1 MKWPWSGR
9 RSRQGEPPATALYA
23 ELIAWARLPH
33 WYELGE
39 VPDTIDGRFDMVA
52 LVVALMLLRLERA
65 DDRSAGAQLSADLTE
80 RFIAD
85 MDGSMRQ
92 LGFGDPAV
100 GKRVGE
106 MVSALGGRL
115 GAYRDAL
122 AGNESLDAALTRN
135 LYRGASVDAGALAW
149 TASEVRTL
157 AARFEAV
164 PLAALLDGD
173 LGSAR

>member
-1 MKWPWSGR
+1 MKWPALGR
-9 RSRQGEPPATALYA
+9 KSPPATALYNHLVA
-23 ELIAWARLPH
+23 IARSPA
-33 WYELGE
+33 WYERGE

-52 LVVALMLLRLERA
+52 AVVALLLLRLERPNERDGA
-65 DDRSAGAQLSADLTE
+65 AQLSVDVTE

-115 GAYRDAL
+115 GAYREAL
-122 AGNESLDAALTRN
+122 HGAEALDAALARN
-135 LYRGASVDAGALAW
+135 LYRGAAADTGALAW
-149 TASEVRTL
+149 TAREVRAL
-157 AARFEAV
+157 AARFDAL
-164 PLAALLDGD
+164 PLAALRDGQ
-173 LGSAR
+173 LGAMR